1 MTGAP
6 APSASLVALPSAQFA
21 EHVRKDT
28 AKWADVVKR
37 SGASPNGTI
46 GHLIRRPVA
55 GDVGIKTE

>member
-1 MTGAP
+1 
-6 APSASLVALPSAQFA
+6 VALPPAQFA

-28 AKWADVVKR
+28 AKWADVVTR